1 MNLLNIKPIQGL
13 EEIYQSKFFSPVR
26 TGVDFVAKNLTGLPL
41 VGTIASGIGSM
52 FQPMSPQDRFNQ
64 QNFSLGANPG
74 LANTYGDNRVG
85 NLGGQDPYGI
95 NTVSAFGNYDQY
107 ALNKA
112 FQLQDKLMT
121 KGLTPFQQQKME
133 FYEDVIKKSGFL
145 VEGVDMKDVI
155 YKVHRDFLF
164 DKMGLKHLTYA
175 HDAIKDEKSFEEY
188 FGESIG

>member
-1 MNLLNIKPIQGL
+1 MIKPIEGL

-112 FQLQDKLMT
+112 YQLQDKLMT

-133 FYEDVIKKSGFL
+133 FYEDVIKKNRDNIITSDIGFEDTGISGSGSSYDSDTGGTF
-145 VEGVDMKDVI
+145 GSSVD
-155 YKVHRDFLF
+155 
-164 DKMGLKHLTYA
+164 
-175 HDAIKDEKSFEEY
+175 DASTFSDYS
-188 FGESIG
+188 

>member
-1 MNLLNIKPIQGL
+1 MIKPIQ
-13 EEIYQSKFFSPVR
+13 EIQNIYQSDFFNPVR
-26 TGVDFVAKNLTGLPL
+26 TGIDLVAKNLTGLPL

-74 LANTYGDNRVG
+74 LATTYGDNRVG

-112 FQLQDKLMT
+112 FQL
-121 KGLTPFQQQKME
+121 
-133 FYEDVIKKSGFL
+133 SN
-145 VEGVDMKDVI
+145 
-155 YKVHRDFLF
+155 
-164 DKMGLKHLTYA
+164 
-175 HDAIKDEKSFEEY
+175 
-188 FGESIG
+188 